1 MGSALCSCNKDNN
14 NNGNPMVI
22 KGDVVLVDNQPI
34 FNLTQLK
41 KIINILSNPVIRK
54 K

>member
-22 KGDVVLVDNQPI
+22 KGDVLLVDNQPVNNN
-34 FNLTQLK
+34 NLSK
-41 KIINILSNPVIRK
+41 KQIQR
-54 K
+54 